1 MIIQDREP
9 KLATGVVESG
19 NMLIKEFVEVTGFED
34 VDLVEDLKYFME
46 NDPKFYRKVLY
57 PAISR
62 YIKKLR
68 SGENCDASEFRS
80 CVDQAAGV
88 YCDKFNIPGNPKSV
102 FTDVD
107 RDELAQKIFG
117 QERQRIQDGVYDKD
131 GK

>member
-1 MIIQDREP
+1 VITRAQKLR
-9 KLATGVVESG
+9 LATGVAESG
-19 NMLIKEFVEVTGFED
+19 DMLIREFVEVPGFED

-62 YIKKLR
+62 YRKKLR
-68 SGENCDASEFRS
+68 SGENCEPSEFRG
-80 CVDQAAGV
+80 CVDQAASI

-117 QERQRIQDGVYDKD
+117 QERQRIEDGVYDKD
-131 GK
+131 SK